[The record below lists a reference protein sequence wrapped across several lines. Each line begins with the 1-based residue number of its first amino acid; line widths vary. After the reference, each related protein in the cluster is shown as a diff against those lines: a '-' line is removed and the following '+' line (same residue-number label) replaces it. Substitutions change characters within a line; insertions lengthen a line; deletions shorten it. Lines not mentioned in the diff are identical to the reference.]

1 MARIRIEHFG
11 PVELFDEE
19 IADVTVLIGPQASGK
34 STISKLIFFFQSIPD
49 EWVNYLLSVRQT
61 EEHNPFFE
69 FNKRLRRKFVGYFG
83 TTKHMKPFHIR
94 YEYDVQKFVRLDLKD
109 GYVQIH
115 FSDPLKREIQENFLH
130 VVQLKKEMQYE
141 QQQLDDFW
149 NVSSWKVRQQN
160 VLEKVKAAITEVF
173 GDSKTPIFIPAGRS
187 LVATLSDQLQDIN
200 PQQLDVLTE
209 QFIERIN
216 LLKKMFSHS
225 FEEIIEDRK
234 KFSTEK
240 IDFEAIRLAIKMI
253 EGVMKGKYM
262 FSDYG
267 ERIFFN
273 EREYTKLKF
282 SSSGQQEVVWILL
295 LIFTIILERQRV
307 FMVIE
312 EPEAHLYP
320 NAQKEMVALFALLLN
335 VTNSTLVVTT
345 HSPYILSAFNIYLY
359 AAKIGKKLDRRA
371 NPIVDRQLRISP
383 QRVKAYILKN
393 EGGRFCYRS
402 IMDDELQLMQAEAI
416 DEASSAINRVLDELM
431 EAEEE
436 GK

>member
-11 PVELFDEE
+11 PVGLFDEE
-19 IADVTVLIGPQASGK
+19 ITDVTILIGPQASGK
-34 STISKLIFFFQSIPD
+34 STISKLIFFFRSIPD
-49 EWVNYLLSVRQT
+49 EWVNYLLSSRQT
-61 EEHNPFFE
+61 DEHSPFFE
-69 FNKRLRRKFVGYFG
+69 FNKYLRRKFVGYFG
-83 TTKHMKPFHIR
+83 TTKHMRPFHIR

-130 VVQLKKEMQYE
+130 VVKLKKEMQYE

-149 NVSSWKVRQQN
+149 NISSWKVRQQN
-160 VLEKVKAAITEVF
+160 ILETVKASIAEVF

-295 LIFTIILERQRV
+295 LIFTVILERQRV

-320 NAQKEMVALFALLLN
+320 NAQQEMVALFALLLN
-335 VTNSTLVVTT
+335 VTNSTLVITT

-359 AAKIGKKLDRRA
+359 AAKIGRKLDGRA
-371 NPIVDRQLRISP
+371 NPIVDRKLRLSP

-402 IMDDELQLMQAEAI
+402 IIDHELQLIQAEAI

-436 GK
+436 GE